1 MGLMHGPHKQGAQ
14 HESKQV
20 NQAVLI
26 IDAGNQHDQQQN
38 AEHHAGA
45 GGQNEDVFLA
55 EQNAVC
61 TGDRKS
67 TRLNS
72 SHVRTSYA
80 VFCLKKKSF
89 NISREVFSSSCFL
102 ASTISRAS

>member
-14 HESKQV
+14 HETKQV

-26 IDAGNQHDQQQN
+26 IDAGNQYDQQQN
-38 AEHHAGA
+38 AEHHTGA

-61 TGDRKS
+61 TGNTAVDPAAETTANRLFYHAHQAGRLLKS
-67 TRLNS
+67 SMQFTD
-72 SHVRTSYA
+72 Y
-80 VFCLKKKSF
+80 
-89 NISREVFSSSCFL
+89 E
-102 ASTISRAS
+102 TISTAFL